1 MNRYA
6 ETYRLMT
13 AENSGTYRR
22 AEPYESMGRR
32 TLVSLV
38 RRQALNQAL
47 LAAGRV
53 PVRAVLEPAE
63 CVRAL
68 RSALKMS
75 QAQLS
80 RRSGIAQPHI
90 VLVESGKVGLQVETM
105 RRLLDAMFCDLLIL
119 PRARKRP
126 GDAIA
131 ERRVERPDWRGIWD

>member
-1 MNRYA
+1 M
-6 ETYRLMT
+6 
-13 AENSGTYRR
+13 
-22 AEPYESMGRR
+22 
-32 TLVSLV
+32 SLV